1 MRLACTRTQL
11 PSLLTP
17 DELNKLKR
25 VMRLSKIYIRNIP
38 EICMEKI
45 VCFVFLVTLL
55 AIGISGAEIPNLQ
68 GNWTGSW
75 NGYGEENGYS
85 YWANG
90 SINLTIIDQKER
102 IFSGDLTAKFQN
114 ETASSGFAG
123 AIGLDNKT
131 FYLAE
136 FENGYA
142 LGTIISND
150 EIEYVYLA
158 DGKNGSLAIDVLHRT
173 SK

>member
-1 MRLACTRTQL
+1 
-11 PSLLTP
+11 
-17 DELNKLKR
+17 
-25 VMRLSKIYIRNIP
+25 
-38 EICMEKI
+38 MEKI
-45 VCFVFLVTLL
+45 VCFVFLATLL
-55 AIGISGAEIPNLQ
+55 VTGISGAEIPNLQ
-68 GNWTGSW
+68 GNWTGLW
-75 NGYGEENGYS
+75 NGYGEENGHP

-90 SINLTIIDQKER
+90 SINLTITDQKDR
-102 IFSGDLTAKFQN
+102 IFSGNLTAKFQN

-142 LGTIISND
+142 LGTIISSD

-158 DGKNGSLAIDVLHRT
+158 DGKNGSVAIDVLHRT